1 MNIRQKHNASTTKF
15 FLIAFFCHLPV
26 FMWQTI
32 STNQSMLFTLMTFSV
47 LVAPS
52 LLLHLFQ
59 PTNTLLPAVVGFT
72 TMCMS
77 ALLIHLQGGM
87 IEMHFHIFVG
97 LAALTAYGLISPVL
111 TATVTVAIHHIA
123 FFFFLPKSVFNY
135 DATFGIVV
143 LHAAFVII
151 ETIPTVFI
159 AKRFGEFISLQDST
173 FRVLANTGAQLQ
185 ESVSMVR
192 NSSQELS
199 SSSTQAAASMQE
211 TAASVQEISTVVQSS
226 RENAEIAMKLSS
238 ESRDI
243 AENGHRSISAL
254 IGSMGTVSES
264 SKKIEEIV
272 SLIDD
277 IAFQT
282 NLLSL
287 NAAVEAARAGEQG
300 KGFAVVADA
309 VRTLAQRSATSAKE
323 ISLLISKSVT
333 QIQDSHSQALQSG
346 EILKKIVDSV
356 QKVADL
362 NQEIFQA
369 ANEQSNGLSQI
380 TNAMHQ
386 LDNLAQINAKSTIDL
401 NQATSDFESQA
412 EQMNE
417 LVSSFTKSA

>member
-1 MNIRQKHNASTTKF
+1 MNIRERHNSSTTKM
-15 FLIAFFCHLPV
+15 FLIAFLCHLPV
-26 FMWQTI
+26 FLWQTI
-32 STNQSMLFTLMTFSV
+32 SNSQPIWFTLVAFTAVV
-47 LVAPS
+47 LPVA
-52 LLLHLFQ
+52 LMQVFQ
-59 PTNTLLPAVVGFT
+59 PTHAILPAMVGFA

-97 LAALTAYGLISPVL
+97 LAALTAYGLLSPVL

-135 DATFGIVV
+135 DATFGIVA

-151 ETIPTVFI
+151 ETIPALII
-159 AKRFGEFISLQDST
+159 AKRFGYFISLQDST
-173 FRVLANTGAQLQ
+173 FRVLANTGTKLQ
-185 ESVSMVR
+185 ESVSLVK

-211 TAASVQEISTVVQSS
+211 TAASVQEISSVVQTSKA
-226 RENAEIAMKLSS
+226 NAEIAMKLSG
-238 ESRDI
+238 ESREI
-243 AENGHRSISAL
+243 AESGNKSISAL
-254 IGSMGTVSES
+254 ISSMKVVTDS

-323 ISLLISKSVT
+323 ISNLISASV
-333 QIQDSHSQALQSG
+333 QQVQNSNDQALQSG
-346 EILKKIVDSV
+346 EILQKIVESV
-356 QKVADL
+356 QKVAHL
-362 NQEIFQA
+362 NQEIYQA
-369 ANEQSNGLSQI
+369 TNEQSNGLSQI
-380 TNAMHQ
+380 TSAMHQ
-386 LDNLAQINAKSTIDL
+386 LDNLAQINAKSTLEL

-417 LVSSFTKSA
+417 LVQSFTKAA